1 MHNKILTQTFIIA
14 AMMITLASCSDSD
27 DQAIDED
34 LLDVV
39 WRVDTLFTPEEQ
51 ITPGPDTLMTIQFT
65 RDMKVGGRGG
75 CNTYFGIYEINKK
88 VSISFDVRSW
98 TEKGCDG
105 RRLLSLDGI
114 LQNALE
120 NVTAYEVDEDR
131 LILYDS
137 NRNYVVKLRN

>member
-14 AMMITLASCSDSD
+14 AIVISLAACSDSD

-51 ITPGPDTLMTIQFT
+51 IIPDADTLMTIQFF
-65 RDMKVGGRGG
+65 DSLIVSGMVI
-75 CNTYFGIYEINKK
+75 CNSYFGSYEITEKGSF
-88 VSISFDVRSW
+88 SIDVYSW
-98 TEKGCDG
+98 TEIACGLG
-105 RRLLSLDGI
+105 RLEELHGFFI
-114 LQNALE
+114 NALE
-120 NVTAYEVDEDR
+120 NVTAFEIDEDR

>member
-27 DQAIDED
+27 DQAINEE

-39 WRVDTLFTPEEQ
+39 WSVDTLFTPEVQ
-51 ITPGPDTLMTIQFT
+51 FTPSPDTLMTLRLL
-65 RDMKVGGRGG
+65 RDTSIEADTPCNDYSGTYGTDKYGSIVIEWYTWTEMACTARGG
-75 CNTYFGIYEINKK
+75 FLEGIF
-88 VSISFDVRSW
+88 V
-98 TEKGCDG
+98 
-105 RRLLSLDGI
+105 
-114 LQNALE
+114 NALE
-120 NVTAYEVDEDR
+120 NVTAYEMDEDR